1 MNSLAVLTYHSLD
14 TSGSV
19 VSVSPESFAAQISAL
34 AESGF
39 RGVSLR
45 DALIHRESHKAW
57 PERSVALTFDDG
69 YANFYE
75 VAAPALAARDFTATV
90 FVVSGH
96 IGGRNDWEQPP
107 AGLGSRPMLSW
118 SQLSELS
125 SAGIEIGAHT
135 RRHKDLRRLSTL
147 EARDEIGGSRA
158 EIEDRLGRPVESFAY
173 PFGYVSP
180 DALEIVRAEFRAAC
194 TTVLRRAGREPLH
207 ELPRVDMYYLR
218 APRQLLRLLDG
229 RLDRYL
235 TIRRLARSA
244 RSLMASTVT
253 PRKSENR
260 GRG

>member
-19 VSVSPESFAAQISAL
+19 VSVAPEAFAAQISAL

-45 DALIHRESHKAW
+45 EALIHREMRNTW
-57 PERSVALTFDDG
+57 PEGSVALTFDDG

-75 VAAPALAARDFTATV
+75 EGAAALAARGFSATV

-96 IGGRNDWEQPP
+96 VGGRNDWEPPP
-107 AGLGSRPMLSW
+107 ARLGSRPMLSW

-135 RRHKDLRRLSTL
+135 RRHRDLRRLSTP
-147 EARDEIGGSRA
+147 EAMDEIGGSRA
-158 EIEDRLGRPVESFAY
+158 EIEDRLGRSVESFAY
-173 PFGYVSP
+173 PFGYASP
-180 DALEIVRAEFRAAC
+180 DALEIVRREFRAAC
-194 TTVLRRAGREPLH
+194 TTVVRRAGREPLH

-218 APRQLLRLLDG
+218 TPRQLLRLLDG
-229 RLDRYL
+229 RLDHYL

-244 RSLMASTVT
+244 RRLVQSAYCL
-253 PRKSENR
+253 
-260 GRG
+260 

>member
-1 MNSLAVLTYHSLD
+1 LSNKHAKSNSLTVLTYHSLD

-19 VSVSPESFAAQISAL
+19 VSVAPEAFAAQISAL

-45 DALIHRESHKAW
+45 EALIHREAHDTW

-69 YANFYE
+69 YANFYG
-75 VAAPALAARDFTATV
+75 VAADALAARGFTATV

-96 IGGRNDWEQPP
+96 VGGRNDWEAPP

-135 RRHKDLRRLSTL
+135 RRHRDLRRLSTP
-147 EARDEIGGSRA
+147 EAQDEIGGSRA
-158 EIEDRLGRPVESFAY
+158 EIEDRLGRSVESFAY
-173 PFGYVSP
+173 PFGHASP
-180 DALEIVRAEFRAAC
+180 DALGIVRREFRAAC
-194 TTVLRRAGREPLH
+194 TTALRRANREPLH
-207 ELPRVDMYYLR
+207 ELPRVDVYYLR
-218 APRQLLRLLDG
+218 TPRQLLRLLDG

-244 RSLMASTVT
+244 RSLVAS
-253 PRKSENR
+253 SY
-260 GRG
+260 GH

>member
-19 VSVSPESFAAQISAL
+19 VSVTPDAFEAQISAL

-45 DALIHRESHKAW
+45 DALVYREAHNAW

-75 VAAPALAARDFTATV
+75 VAAPALAARGFSATV

-96 IGGRNDWEQPP
+96 VGGRNDWDPPP

-135 RRHKDLRRLSTL
+135 RRHKDLRRLSTP

-158 EIEDRLGRPVESFAY
+158 EIEVRLGRTVESFAY
-173 PFGYVSP
+173 PFGCVSP
-180 DALEIVRAEFRAAC
+180 DALEIVRREFRAAC
-194 TTVLRRAGREPLH
+194 TTALRRAGREPLH

-218 APRQLLRLLDG
+218 TPRQLLRLLDG
-229 RLDRYL
+229 RQDRYL

-244 RSLMASTVT
+244 RSLTT
-253 PRKSENR
+253 RLFSEEPSR
-260 GRG
+260 RVATH

>member
-1 MNSLAVLTYHSLD
+1 LNSLAVLTYHSLD

-19 VSVSPESFAAQISAL
+19 VSAPPEAFAAQISAL

-45 DALIHRESHKAW
+45 DALIHHEAHGAW

-75 VAAPALAARDFTATV
+75 VAAPALAARGFTATV

-96 IGGRNDWEQPP
+96 VGGMNDWEPPP
-107 AGLGSRPMLSW
+107 AGLGPRPMLSW
-118 SQLSELS
+118 SQLSDLS

-135 RRHKDLRRLSTL
+135 RRHRDLRRLSAP

-158 EIEDRLGRPVESFAY
+158 EIEDRLGRSVESFAY
-173 PFGYVSP
+173 PFGHTSP
-180 DALEIVRAEFRAAC
+180 DALEIVRMEFRAAC
-194 TTVLRRAGREPLH
+194 TTVLRRAGRDPLH

-218 APRQLLRLLDG
+218 APRQLSRLLDG

-244 RSLMASTVT
+244 RGLVASALAVNT
-253 PRKSENR
+253 SS
-260 GRG
+260 